1 MRVLIAEQKIGV
13 QQIWWLR
20 AMSGDGVSDP
30 TSNGDF
36 GQLIDIKETAN
47 ASDGCVFDG
56 VTSKVYNDKTHFHL
70 LYMEWLQVTTD
81 YHRYKSKSNCDKCTL
96 SDYKREIKSSAT
108 PQFDFDPGDLP
119 APQAGGEGG
128 EP

>member
-81 YHRYKSKSNCDKCTL
+81 YYRYKSKSNCDKCTL